1 MHRTLIV
8 VAFLSYIS
16 AYNLVVSV
24 FLIVKSGH
32 SSSIVASKLG
42 CVSILIATTKPRRLV
57 AKNRY
62 ALYTIPQNTERVLCH
77 SFLVTTTVEEN
88 EQSRSYK
95 KSF

>member
-1 MHRTLIV
+1 
-8 VAFLSYIS
+8 
-16 AYNLVVSV
+16 
-24 FLIVKSGH
+24 
-32 SSSIVASKLG
+32 
-42 CVSILIATTKPRRLV
+42 LV